1 MPGLARTLFV
11 SSRTLF
17 ASSRT
22 LFVSSRTLFVS
33 SRTLFASSR
42 TFFASSRTLFASSRT
57 LFASSRTLSTKLEKT
72 LQTYIGEGMCA
83 PGVGQILGQR
93 LDKKKFEGCGHDKAN
108 VGL

>member
-1 MPGLARTLFV
+1 MNIRAKFHEKIRSLGPSKVVFLLQPKKG
-11 SSRTLF
+11 S
-17 ASSRT
+17 
-22 LFVSSRTLFVS
+22 
-33 SRTLFASSR
+33 
-42 TFFASSRTLFASSRT
+42 
-57 LFASSRTLSTKLEKT
+57 LSTKLEKT